1 MGLAPHVDSPRHQLD
16 TQGQGAKSGASTGAG
31 KQAEGT
37 YRPSPR
43 PQAPPREQSPS
54 DPRQPLGAPHLGS
67 RDALLAF
74 GAQVS
79 LWPGWSLWGDP
90 EGFPERPCSGSVTHS
105 PAPDTCLRSLARQ
118 GLLLQ
123 FLGLMGSPHPV
134 REALSA
140 PRGTHGKASEARTAL
155 RREDSQDPPGRGCPR
170 PAHPGVQVPRGLA
183 RLPALSVHGSAE
195 PWRKKEG
202 YHVYYDVSHR
212 DPRKV
217 SIKEILPRSLR

>member
-16 TQGQGAKSGASTGAG
+16 TQGQGAKSGASAGAG

-43 PQAPPREQSPS
+43 PQAPPRERSPS

-79 LWPGWSLWGDP
+79 LWPGWSLWGDT

-134 REALSA
+134 WEALSA

-155 RREDSQDPPGRGCPR
+155 RREDSQDPPWERLPTPSPSRGASTSGPGTLASTLCPR
-170 PAHPGVQVPRGLA
+170 VSRAMEKEGRVPRL
-183 RLPALSVHGSAE
+183 
-195 PWRKKEG
+195 
-202 YHVYYDVSHR
+202 
-212 DPRKV
+212 
-217 SIKEILPRSLR
+217 LRR

>member
-16 TQGQGAKSGASTGAG
+16 TQGQGAKSGASAGAG

-43 PQAPPREQSPS
+43 PQAPPRERSPS

-79 LWPGWSLWGDP
+79 LWPGWSLWGDT

-105 PAPDTCLRSLARQ
+105 PAPDTCLRPQARQ

-134 REALSA
+134 RERYSRESQRSPHGPAERGQSGPPLGEAAHAQPIPGCKYLGAWHACQHSLSTGQQSHGERRKGTTFTTTLA
-140 PRGTHGKASEARTAL
+140 TETHGK
-155 RREDSQDPPGRGCPR
+155 
-170 PAHPGVQVPRGLA
+170 
-183 RLPALSVHGSAE
+183 SA
-195 PWRKKEG
+195 
-202 YHVYYDVSHR
+202 
-212 DPRKV
+212 
-217 SIKEILPRSLR
+217 